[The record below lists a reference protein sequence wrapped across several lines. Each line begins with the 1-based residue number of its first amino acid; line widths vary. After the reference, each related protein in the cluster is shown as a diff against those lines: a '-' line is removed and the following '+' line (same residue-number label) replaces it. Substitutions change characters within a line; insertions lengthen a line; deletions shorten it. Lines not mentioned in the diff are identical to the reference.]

1 MRSFSKPSFT
11 ADEDSSRLVLQGT
24 PEEKEIGAKLIET
37 EKGRGFMSDGAVK
50 VLNRKL
56 KKVDAGEHDVYI

>member
-1 MRSFSKPSFT
+1 MMRALQSLICPRNRPGSC
-11 ADEDSSRLVLQGT
+11 AQGT
-24 PEEKEIGAKLIET
+24 TEEKEIGAKLIEI
-37 EKGRGFMSDGAVK
+37 EKGRGFMSEGAVK